1 MVGLDAADRRGRDA
15 AARRGLAFAW
25 HRRRGEAIIAAV
37 VVSSDGSLEQLLAA
51 AAKLAPEAP
60 AAIERAVGVVRE
72 HAKDPEPTLTTAA
85 AVARVLVDL
94 RLDDVALQA
103 AIVCEAGV
111 ASDVIGDRLGKE
123 VAKLVDGVARLEHV
137 RWDHLEQE
145 ATENLRKMF
154 LALASDM
161 RVVLIALAERVH
173 VMRGLDERAEPERR
187 KLAHETM
194 EVYAPLANRLGIWQM
209 KWELEDLA
217 FRALSPEV
225 YREIKGLLAGKR
237 TARTAAIDEV
247 TAMLEVKLAESSIA
261 GKVSGRPKHI
271 YSIYKKMQRKK
282 LDYEQIYDVSA
293 VRVIVER
300 LEDCYAVLGMVHG
313 QWTPIAGEFDDYIAR
328 PKGNDYRSLH
338 TAVVGPDGK
347 PLEVQ
352 IRTVEMHE
360 LSEYGVAAHWRYK
373 EGGKKGDRRF
383 DAKINWLRQ
392 LAAWQR
398 EVTDVEDAGHDAGEL
413 AQALRTELFSDQVY
427 VFTPTGDVI
436 DLPLGATPLDFAY
449 RIHTEVGH
457 RCRGAKVNGQIVT
470 LDHQLA
476 TGDRVEIITQKN
488 GKPSRDWINPHLGYV
503 RTASA
508 RQKIKQFFR
517 LQERE
522 AAILAGREAVER
534 ELDRLGMSSKGVE
547 AVAATYPRY
556 PTLDDFLAA
565 VGFGDVVAA
574 SIVARL
580 LEMDRASAPAEP
592 IATSSPT
599 TSTESLGKPTA
610 SRVSIGGVDDVMSHP
625 ARCCNPVPGDHV
637 VGYITRGRGLAI
649 HRVDCPNART
659 DLEPERWMPLE
670 WGAKY
675 GETYPVALQI
685 VADDRA
691 GLLRDIADVVATEG
705 VNMSNTNAVKNARD
719 QSSIITVTLEIR
731 ASPQIVRII
740 NKVERMP
747 GTRTVRRVS
756 G

>member
-1 MVGLDAADRRGRDA
+1 
-15 AARRGLAFAW
+15 
-25 HRRRGEAIIAAV
+25 V
-37 VVSSDGSLEQLLAA
+37 VAKSDGSIEQLLAA
-51 AAKLAPEAP
+51 AAKLGAEAP
-60 AAIERAVGVVRE
+60 AAIERAIGVVRE
-72 HAKDPEPTLTTAA
+72 HASKPDEALVAAA

-103 AIVCEAGV
+103 AIVRPACEAGLPSELV
-111 ASDVIGDRLGKE
+111 AERLGAE

-154 LALASDM
+154 LAMASDM

-173 VMRGLDERAEPERR
+173 VMRGLDDRAERERK

-217 FRALSPEV
+217 FRELSPEV

-237 TARTAAIDEV
+237 TARTEAIDSV
-247 TAMLEVKLAESSIA
+247 ISLLQAKLAESSIA

-271 YSIYKKMQRKK
+271 FSIYKKMQRKK

-300 LEDCYAVLGMVHG
+300 VEDCYAVLGMGHG

-392 LAAWQR
+392 LAMWQR
-398 EVTDVEDAGHDAGEL
+398 EVTDVDESGSDTTEL
-413 AQALRTELFSDQVY
+413 AHALRTELFSDQVY
-427 VFTPTGDVI
+427 VFTPAGDVI
-436 DLPLGATPLDFAY
+436 DLPLGATPIDFAY
-449 RIHTEVGH
+449 RVHTEVGH

-476 TGDRVEIITQKN
+476 TGDRVEIITAKG

-508 RQKIKQFFR
+508 RQKIKTFFR
-517 LQERE
+517 QQERDT
-522 AAILAGREAVER
+522 AILSGRELVER
-534 ELDRLGMSSKGVE
+534 ELKRLGVEGGVE
-547 AVAATYPRY
+547 AVAAMYPKY
-556 PTLDDFLAA
+556 PELDDFLAA
-565 VGFGDVVAA
+565 VGFGDVVSA

-580 LEMDRASAPAEP
+580 LELDRASAPSEP
-592 IATSSPT
+592 VATPSSEP
-599 TSTESLGKPTA
+599 GAKPA
-610 SRVSIGGVDDVMSHP
+610 AARVSIGGVDDVMSHP
-625 ARCCNPVPGDHV
+625 ARCCNPVPGDDV
-637 VGYITRGRGLAI
+637 VGFITRGRGLAI

-659 DLEPERWMPLE
+659 DVEPERWMPLE

-691 GLLRDIADVVATEG
+691 GLLRDIADIVATEG
-705 VNMSNTNAVKNARD
+705 VNMANTNAVKNPRD
-719 QSSIITVTLEIR
+719 QSSTITVTLEIR
-731 ASPQIVRII
+731 QSPQIVRIM

-747 GTRTVRRVS
+747 GTRMVRRV
-756 G
+756 

>member
-1 MVGLDAADRRGRDA
+1 MVAGT
-15 AARRGLAFAW
+15 
-25 HRRRGEAIIAAV
+25 E
-37 VVSSDGSLEQLLAA
+37 GSLEQLLIAA
-51 AAKLAPEAP
+51 ERLAPEAP
-60 AAIERAVGVVRE
+60 AAIERAVAVVRE
-72 HAKDPEPTLTTAA
+72 HGSAPERMLADGA
-85 AVARVLVDL
+85 AVARVLVEL
-94 RLDDVALQA
+94 RLDDLSLQA
-103 AIVCEAGV
+103 AVVRPACEAGL
-111 ASDVIGDRLGKE
+111 ASELVGERLGAE
-123 VAKLVDGVARLEHV
+123 VGKLVDGVARLEHV

-154 LALASDM
+154 LAIASDM

-173 VMRGLDERAEPERR
+173 VMRGLDERTERER
-187 KLAHETM
+187 KKLAHETL
-194 EVYAPLANRLGIWQM
+194 EVYAPLANRLGIWQL

-217 FRALSPEV
+217 FRELSPEV

-247 TAMLEVKLAESSIA
+247 IAYLQAKLAESGIT

-271 YSIYKKMQRKK
+271 YSIYKKMQRKQ
-282 LDYEQIYDVSA
+282 LDYAQIYDVSA

-360 LSEYGVAAHWRYK
+360 LSEFGVAAHWRYK
-373 EGGKKGDRRF
+373 EGGRKGGDRRF

-398 EVTDVEDAGHDAGEL
+398 EVTDVAEAGHDPSEL
-413 AQALRTELFSDQVY
+413 AEAMRTELFSDQVY

-436 DLPLGATPLDFAY
+436 DLPLGATPIDFAY

-476 TGDRVEIITQKN
+476 TGDRVEIITAKG
-488 GKPSRDWINPHLGYV
+488 GKPSRDWINPHLRYV

-508 RQKIKQFFR
+508 RQKIKTYFR
-517 LQERE
+517 QQERDT
-522 AAILAGREAVER
+522 AITAGRETVER
-534 ELDRLGMSSKGVE
+534 ELKRLGLEAKGVE
-547 AVAATYPRY
+547 PVAATYTKY
-556 PTLDDFLAA
+556 PELEDFLAA
-565 VGFGDVVAA
+565 VGFGDISAA

-580 LEMDRASAPAEP
+580 LELERASAPPEP
-592 IATSSPT
+592 VAMPSGGATEPA
-599 TSTESLGKPTA
+599 GKTA
-610 SRVSIGGVDDVMSHP
+610 AKVSIGGIDDVLSHP
-625 ARCCNPVPGDHV
+625 ARCCNPVPGDEV

-649 HRVDCPNART
+649 HRVDCSNART
-659 DLEPERWMPLE
+659 ELEPERWMPLE
-670 WGAKY
+670 WGVRH

-705 VNMSNTNAVKNARD
+705 VNMANTNALKNARD
-719 QSSIITVTLEIR
+719 QSSVITVTLEIR
-731 ASPQIVRII
+731 ASPQIVRIM
-740 NKVERMP
+740 NKIERMS
-747 GTRTVRRVS
+747 GTRSVRRVS

>member
-1 MVGLDAADRRGRDA
+1 
-15 AARRGLAFAW
+15 
-25 HRRRGEAIIAAV
+25 V
-37 VVSSDGSLEQLLAA
+37 VAKSDGSIEQLLAA
-51 AAKLAPEAP
+51 SAKLAPEAP
-60 AAIERAVGVVRE
+60 AAIERAIGVVRE
-72 HAKDPEPTLTTAA
+72 HASKPDEALIAAA

-103 AIVCEAGV
+103 AIVRPACEAGLPSELV
-111 ASDVIGDRLGKE
+111 AERLGAE

-154 LALASDM
+154 LAMASDM

-173 VMRGLDERAEPERR
+173 VMRGLDDRAERERK

-217 FRALSPEV
+217 FRELSPEV

-237 TARTAAIDEV
+237 TARTEAIDSV
-247 TAMLEVKLAESSIA
+247 ISLLQAKLAESAIA

-271 YSIYKKMQRKK
+271 FSIYKKMQRKK
-282 LDYEQIYDVSA
+282 LDYDQIYDVSA
-293 VRVIVER
+293 VRVIVDR
-300 LEDCYAVLGMVHG
+300 VEDCYAVLGMVHG

-360 LSEYGVAAHWRYK
+360 LSEYGVAAHWVYK

-392 LAAWQR
+392 LAMWQR
-398 EVTDVEDAGHDAGEL
+398 EVTDVDESGSDTSEL

-427 VFTPTGDVI
+427 VFTPAGDVI
-436 DLPLGATPLDFAY
+436 DLPLGATPIDFAY
-449 RIHTEVGH
+449 RVHTEVGH

-476 TGDRVEIITQKN
+476 TGDRVEIITAKG

-508 RQKIKQFFR
+508 RQKIKTFFR
-517 LQERE
+517 QQERDT
-522 AAILAGREAVER
+522 AILSGRELVER
-534 ELDRLGMSSKGVE
+534 ELKRLGVEGGVE
-547 AVAATYPRY
+547 AVAAMYPKY
-556 PTLDDFLAA
+556 PDLDDFLAA
-565 VGFGDVVAA
+565 VGFGDVVSA

-580 LEMDRASAPAEP
+580 LELDRANAPAEP
-592 IATSSPT
+592 IATPPSEPGG
-599 TSTESLGKPTA
+599 GKPA
-610 SRVSIGGVDDVMSHP
+610 AARVSIGGVDDVMSHP
-625 ARCCNPVPGDHV
+625 ARCCNPVPGDQV
-637 VGYITRGRGLAI
+637 VGFITRGRGLAI

-659 DLEPERWMPLE
+659 DVEPERWMPLE
-670 WGAKY
+670 WGVKH

-691 GLLRDIADVVATEG
+691 GLLRDIADIVATEG
-705 VNMSNTNAVKNARD
+705 VNMANTTAVKNPRD
-719 QSSIITVTLEIR
+719 QSSTITVTLEIR
-731 ASPQIVRII
+731 QSPQIVRIM

-747 GTRTVRRVS
+747 GTRMVRRV
-756 G
+756 